1 MSRFNLIDEKWIP
14 VRFPDGA
21 RDELGIRDTL
31 LGAKEIAAIEDSSP
45 LVAVALHRC
54 LLAVLYRAL
63 EGPTDIDQAKAL
75 FKEGLPGEKIATYL
89 EKWRDRFWLF
99 DEKYPF
105 GQVPDFQ
112 PKEWKAWTKI
122 AAEHNADN
130 AKVLFDHVDIKNPG
144 SISFAAAARWL
155 LAVQTF
161 DLAVAKSEFVQ
172 PLDAPSARAI
182 FFVAI
187 GKTLHETLG
196 LCLKPQAKH
205 ISDGD
210 SPLWERKPD
219 CAVDLKRGKRKGIAG
234 FSDLYTWRSRA
245 VIFQDGA
252 VDEIRN
258 LGFAS
263 GVSKPIEGLFIDPM
277 LCYAENK
284 EQGFLPQKFQDTKDF
299 WRDFDSLLP
308 GGTNKIP
315 LVLENAISLC
325 RTTQDRWPVGI
336 LVCGQKTKSG
346 QAKIAYWRMER
357 FALPEALA
365 SDRNIKTEIERL
377 LTEATKAESALAR
390 ALMTAAILSIA
401 KGGRELQADKW
412 RAGKWV
418 PGDVSK
424 FIGKSD
430 FETVPPVLANY
441 WSTIEPRF
449 HEILRDYTINPD
461 SEAIRC
467 QWLKHVRSA
476 LRYAWDQHRA
486 SVSMGDAWTIRG
498 LVKAEGAVQNKLK
511 ELNEEILKLEPQK
524 ESA

>member
-14 VRFPDGA
+14 VRFPDGTH
-21 RDELGIRDTL
+21 DELGIRDIL
-31 LGAKEIAAIEDSSP
+31 LRSQEIAAIEDPSP
-45 LVAVALHRC
+45 LVVAALHRF
-54 LLAVLYRAL
+54 LLAILYRAL
-63 EGPTDIDQAKAL
+63 EGPTDVDKAKDL
-75 FKEGLPGEKIATYL
+75 FRTGIPGEKITAYL
-89 EKWRDRFWLF
+89 EKWRDRFWLL

-105 GQVPDFQ
+105 GQVPDFR

-144 SISFAAAARWL
+144 SISFSAAARWL

-182 FFVAI
+182 LFIVI
-187 GKTLHETLG
+187 GKTLNETLC
-196 LCLKPQAKH
+196 LCLKPQPKH

-210 SPLWERKPD
+210 LPLWERRPE
-219 CAVDLKRGKRKGIAG
+219 CAVDLQRGKRKEIVG
-234 FSDLYTWRSRA
+234 FADLYTWQSRA
-245 VIFQDGA
+245 MIFQDSA
-252 VDEIRN
+252 VDDIRN

-263 GVSKPIEGLFIDPM
+263 GVSKPIESLFIDPM
-277 LCYAENK
+277 LCYVESK
-284 EQGFLPQKFQDTKDF
+284 EHGFLPQKFQDAKEF

-315 LVLENAISLC
+315 LVLDNAISLC
-325 RTTQDRWPVGI
+325 RTTRDRWPVGI

-357 FALPEALA
+357 FALPGTLA
-365 SDRNIKTEIERL
+365 SDRNMNTEIGRL
-377 LTEATKAESALAR
+377 LTEATEAEITLAR
-390 ALMTAAILSIA
+390 ALRTAAKLSIA
-401 KGGRELQADKW
+401 KGDRELQADKW
-412 RAGKWV
+412 SAGKWV

-424 FIGKSD
+424 FIGKSNS
-430 FETVPPVLANY
+430 ETVPPVLANY

-476 LRYAWDQHRA
+476 LRCAWEQHCA
-486 SVSMGDAWTIRG
+486 SVSVGDAWAIRA
-498 LVKAEGAVQNKLK
+498 LVKAEGPVSRKLK
-511 ELNEEILKLEPQK
+511 ELLT
-524 ESA
+524 SR